1 MVDGWGDKFR
11 LECDFKFA
19 SGSVGVLDS
28 HPAVVHLQ
36 GLAGRRPVEQLRSDW
51 SGGLG

>member
-11 LECDFKFA
+11 LESNLQFA

-28 HPAVVHLQ
+28 HSAVMHLQ
-36 GLAGRRPVEQLRSDW
+36 GLSGRRPVEELRSDW

>member
-1 MVDGWGDKFR
+1 MVNGRGDKFR
-11 LECDFKFA
+11 FERDFKFA

-28 HPAVVHLQ
+28 HPAVMHLQ